1 MEKITKRFPGV
12 VALDGVDFDLKE
24 AEIHALVGENGAGK
38 STLIKILGGVHKPD
52 AGTITLNNRRVYFH
66 SPLDAQ
72 LAGISVIH
80 QELNLVEELTVAE
93 NMFLG
98 REKRWWFV
106 DRKKMRQEA
115 ASIMEKLKFHVN
127 PSEVVKNLNVSEKQ
141 LVSIAKALTYK
152 AQIIVMDEPT
162 AAITKTEVDR
172 LFKIMKDL
180 KTHGVS
186 VIFISHRI
194 EEIYE
199 VADRVTI
206 LRDGKKIGTY
216 DVGSVSKEDLIRM
229 MVGRKIDDMYPKY
242 NTPSSEVIFKVVNL
256 RIPGKVHDVSFEV
269 KRGEIFG
276 IAGLVG
282 SGKSEIAMGIF
293 GAIRAHFDE
302 MYLYDKRV
310 SKISTP
316 VDAIRHGI
324 VMIPEDR
331 KSQGL
336 VLILDV
342 LKNLSV
348 ANPEKV
354 TRASFILDWKRAKEF
369 SLKAVED
376 FRIKV
381 SSIQQLVKNLSG
393 GNQQK
398 VVLSK
403 FLYKSPKLVLL
414 VEPTRGID
422 VGAKV
427 EVYHL
432 INRLANSGVGVVF
445 ISSELPEVVSLCD
458 TVLVMHRGRAM
469 ALLTG
474 SEVTQENIL
483 KAAAGVEVA

>member
-1 MEKITKRFPGV
+1 M
-12 VALDGVDFDLKE
+12 
-24 AEIHALVGENGAGK
+24 
-38 STLIKILGGVHKPD
+38 
-52 AGTITLNNRRVYFH
+52 
-66 SPLDAQ
+66 
-72 LAGISVIH
+72 
-80 QELNLVEELTVAE
+80 
-93 NMFLG
+93 
-98 REKRWWFV
+98 
-106 DRKKMRQEA
+106 
-115 ASIMEKLKFHVN
+115 
-127 PSEVVKNLNVSEKQ
+127 
-141 LVSIAKALTYK
+141 SIAKALTYK

-242 NTPSSEVIFKVVNL
+242 NTPSSKVIFKVVNL

-302 MYLYDKRV
+302 MYLYGKQI

-316 VDAIRHGI
+316 VDAIQHGI